1 MRKALDFD
9 SRDGENLLREWNTSE
24 NRPRSPRLGR
34 DSPVAEQTA
43 EFYLAEFASQSKRRE
58 KGFKEKE

>member
-1 MRKALDFD
+1 MSKALDFD

-24 NRPRSPRLGR
+24 NRPWSPKLGR
-34 DSPVAEQTA
+34 DFPVAEKTV
-43 EFYLAEFASQSKRRE
+43 EFHLAEFASQSKRRE